1 MFETNEEKAIKEF
14 EKFVEIIEKKKVKK
28 KEREDAW
35 PIRYWNYYSVYP
47 HSVSNSHKIKKMNKE
62 KSVIQ
67 TFHKSLLL
75 ISTCSFSVF
84 MVADIL
90 SSTIGLGYWK

>member
-1 MFETNEEKAIKEF
+1 
-14 EKFVEIIEKKKVKK
+14 
-28 KEREDAW
+28 
-35 PIRYWNYYSVYP
+35 
-47 HSVSNSHKIKKMNKE
+47 MNKE
-62 KSVIQ
+62 KRVIQ

-90 SSTIGLGYWK
+90 SSTIGLGY